1 MGNGLSG
8 EITDF
13 VDGLSQCSN
22 SRLETLVLHFNGLL
36 GGNLP
41 YSLGALKM
49 LKILVLSSNSFGGLI
64 PKSIGNLSPL
74 QEFDL
79 SRNKLNGTIPES
91 VGNLSMLD
99 YLDLGDNYWEGVLTE
114 AHFQNL
120 TRLTSLD
127 LSVLSTTWS
136 LVLDVKHDWVPP
148 FNLRFAQLDNM
159 LIGPNF
165 PAWLQTQTVLDTLS
179 L

>member
-22 SRLETLVLHFNGLL
+22 SRLETLVLHFKGLL

-49 LKILVLSSNSFGGLI
+49 LKILVLSSNSFGDLI

-99 YLDLGDNYWEGVLTE
+99 YLDLGDNYWEGVLTKPI
-114 AHFQNL
+114 FRIL
-120 TRLTSLD
+120 
-127 LSVLSTTWS
+127 
-136 LVLDVKHDWVPP
+136 HD
-148 FNLRFAQLDNM
+148 
-159 LIGPNF
+159 
-165 PAWLQTQTVLDTLS
+165 
-179 L
+179 